1 MPETKLEE
9 LEKQLKIKF
18 KNKDILREAFTHR
31 SYLNENTKWAL
42 PHNERLEYLGDA
54 VLELVTTDFL
64 FNKFPEK
71 QEGELTSIRA
81 ALVNHTMLSNV
92 AESLSLEKYILL
104 SRGEAKDEGRAK
116 EAIIANSVEAL
127 IGAIYIDQ
135 NYAKAE
141 KFIKK
146 YILDQLEEVLEKELF
161 IDAKSQLQE
170 IVQEGQKLTPTYKIL
185 QEEGPDHDKEFIAA
199 VFFGNKKIETG
210 KGFSKQ
216 EAERDAAVNA
226 LKKVEKKKA

>member
-18 KNKDILREAFTHR
+18 KNKDVLREAFTHR
-31 SYLNENTKWAL
+31 SYLNENTKWDL

-64 FNKFPEK
+64 FNKFPQK

-92 AESLSLEKYILL
+92 AESLNLEKYILL

-146 YILDQLEEVLEKELF
+146 YI
-161 IDAKSQLQE
+161 I
-170 IVQEGQKLTPTYKIL
+170 Y
-185 QEEGPDHDKEFIAA
+185 
-199 VFFGNKKIETG
+199 N
-210 KGFSKQ
+210 
-216 EAERDAAVNA
+216 
-226 LKKVEKKKA
+226 